1 MDKVSLG
8 CFEALINCLLW
19 RVLLWKQ
26 RTYRP
31 RRSCLKKCYVH
42 PFFVMFADFLVR
54 LRSMWVV
61 QCCWQAW
68 CPAFVQIEI
77 IHTLPWRNWA
87 EILWSWKKEDC
98 NHHHLM
104 AFCRFEIPRRW
115 SNHFLLSSL
124 SHRQNPKI
132 RFSPSS
138 SCMHDFSF
146 WYPSHF
152 DVKVALKMPSSSYES
167 GNIFIFIFFHPNY
180 CVEKTK
186 VARSRS
192 KSVKCEMF
200 ISKSNSSSMMH
211 CALHNCGSSSSSTKN
226 TAFPV
231 HFSKKFPSPGLLTV
245 DFQSTFWV
253 MPIIKCDVGQ

>member
-87 EILWSWKKEDC
+87 EILWSCGKRRTVIIIILWHFVDLKFQEDE
-98 NHHHLM
+98 
-104 AFCRFEIPRRW
+104 AII
-115 SNHFLLSSL
+115 SSSL
-124 SHRQNPKI
+124 LFSHIVKIPKL
-132 RFSPSS
+132 
-138 SCMHDFSF
+138 DF
-146 WYPSHF
+146 H
-152 DVKVALKMPSSSYES
+152 L
-167 GNIFIFIFFHPNY
+167 
-180 CVEKTK
+180 
-186 VARSRS
+186 
-192 KSVKCEMF
+192 
-200 ISKSNSSSMMH
+200 
-211 CALHNCGSSSSSTKN
+211 LHHVCTTFLSDI
-226 TAFPV
+226 
-231 HFSKKFPSPGLLTV
+231 HRILT
-245 DFQSTFWV
+245 
-253 MPIIKCDVGQ
+253 

>member
-1 MDKVSLG
+1 MLCCVSFKAIKYGLDLKGETKVIVRIFLLIFGHNFFYIIYSKKVESIGYLVEFAVMDKVSLG

-124 SHRQNPKI
+124 TS
-132 RFSPSS
+132 
-138 SCMHDFSF
+138 
-146 WYPSHF
+146 
-152 DVKVALKMPSSSYES
+152 
-167 GNIFIFIFFHPNY
+167 
-180 CVEKTK
+180 
-186 VARSRS
+186 S
-192 KSVKCEMF
+192 KSQ
-200 ISKSNSSSMMH
+200 N
-211 CALHNCGSSSSSTKN
+211 
-226 TAFPV
+226 
-231 HFSKKFPSPGLLTV
+231 
-245 DFQSTFWV
+245 
-253 MPIIKCDVGQ
+253 